1 MSKNSSRRP
10 PAIGPGSPCP
20 CGLDSPYGDCCGAL
34 HGGRR
39 EAATAERLMRSRY
52 TAFVVRDAAYLLRSW
67 HPSTRPTGLDFD
79 PDQRW
84 TRLDVLA
91 TTGGSAFHTEGTVE
105 FRAHFT
111 VRGRADAQ
119 HEDSRFVRDEG
130 RWVYLGPV
138 PPPGARAGF

>member
-1 MSKNSSRRP
+1 
-10 PAIGPGSPCP
+10 
-20 CGLDSPYGDCCGAL
+20 
-34 HGGRR
+34 
-39 EAATAERLMRSRY
+39 MRSRY